1 MINLHIISTS
11 RADFGIQKELIKKIQ
26 QDKRFKSKFV
36 VSGSHLSKKY
46 GHSVDEINLEKIH
59 INKKIKIKC
68 KAKRP
73 SDSIT
78 DINDINRDYSKYL
91 LTNKPDIVIVFG
103 DRYEMLSFVLVAYLH
118 GIPIAHI
125 HGGEVTR
132 GSLDDGIRNAI
143 TKFANIHFVSN
154 VVHKKRVEQMGE
166 EQSKVIDI
174 GYLSYETIRK
184 TKLIPKKKLED
195 KLSLIFKDK
204 IIIINL
210 YSETSSKQ
218 KTNIEFCKNL
228 TKFLKQLKNTT
239 LIFTKPGSDVDN
251 IKIYNFFLKSFKNT
265 KNCFFFKSLGS
276 IKYLSLLNFS
286 NIMIGNSSSGI
297 YDMPFFLKP
306 SINIGERQLGREK
319 FYSVIDTD
327 YNISN
332 FKKKFKIAISR
343 NFLKKIKKKNKINN
357 KKIDPSKKIIDTIYS
372 LNFKKLNP
380 KNFID
385 LS

>member
-26 QDKRFKSKFV
+26 KDKRFKGKFII
-36 VSGSHLSKKY
+36 SGSHLSKKY
-46 GHSVDEINLEKIH
+46 GHSVDEINLEKIR
-59 INKKIKIKC
+59 INKKIYIKC
-68 KAKRP
+68 KATGP
-73 SDSIT
+73 SDSIA
-78 DINDINRDYSKYL
+78 DINDINKDYSKYL

-103 DRYEMLSFVLVAYLH
+103 DRYEMLSFVLAAYLH
-118 GIPIAHI
+118 GVPIAHI
-125 HGGEVTR
+125 HGGEVTK

-143 TKFANIHFVSN
+143 TKLANIHFVSN
-154 VVHKKRVEQMGE
+154 PIHKKRVEQMGE
-166 EQSKVIDI
+166 EKSKVIDI
-174 GYLSYETIRK
+174 GYLSHETIRK
-184 TKLIPKKKLED
+184 TKLISKKKLED
-195 KLSLIFKDK
+195 RLDLVFEDK
-204 IIIINL
+204 IIVINL
-210 YSETSSKQ
+210 YSETSNKK

-306 SINIGERQLGREK
+306 SINIGERQFGRVK
-319 FYSVIDTD
+319 FYSVIDVGF
-327 YNISN
+327 NIN
-332 FKKKFKIAISR
+332 NLKKKFEIAMSQE
-343 NFLKKIKKKNKINN
+343 FLKKIKKNNKIN
-357 KKIDPSKKIIDTIYS
+357 KKNIDPSKKIIDTMVR
-372 LNFKKLNP
+372 LNFEKLNP
-380 KNFID
+380 KNFVD